1 VFPPSKRAVART
13 LLRGKGFAALAMYIA
28 SLSLRGRRRARA
40 LGYAVC
46 AADLATHSR
55 KLGLDHIH
63 VHSCADTAHVAAM
76 AFLLGGAPYSLHL
89 HGDLDV
95 YGTDHKQ
102 KMKHAR
108 FVSAAAR
115 PMQQQLIDVVGLPP
129 SRTHTMIMGVDTREL
144 HARPAAPRKGPLHLV
159 SVSRL
164 ALCKGHKYTLTA
176 MRRAV
181 DAGADLRY
189 TIAGSGPD
197 KALIEADIQREGL
210 SDRVTMVGP
219 LSGGAIGALL
229 QTADA
234 FVLTSFGQG
243 EASPVAVMEA
253 MASGVPTICSRIGG
267 TGDMITDDVDG
278 LLVGQENVDDIV
290 RAMQRLSSD
299 DALRLR
305 LGAAA
310 RARAEKQFDARVLA
324 ARMLAT
330 ISAASG

>member
-1 VFPPSKRAVART
+1 
-13 LLRGKGFAALAMYIA
+13 
-28 SLSLRGRRRARA
+28 
-40 LGYAVC
+40 
-46 AADLATHSR
+46 
-55 KLGLDHIH
+55 
-63 VHSCADTAHVAAM
+63 
-76 AFLLGGAPYSLHL
+76 
-89 HGDLDV
+89 
-95 YGTDHKQ
+95 
-102 KMKHAR
+102 
-108 FVSAAAR
+108 
-115 PMQQQLIDVVGLPP
+115 MQQQLIDVVGLPP

-144 HARPAAPRKGPLHLV
+144 HARPAAPRTGALHLV